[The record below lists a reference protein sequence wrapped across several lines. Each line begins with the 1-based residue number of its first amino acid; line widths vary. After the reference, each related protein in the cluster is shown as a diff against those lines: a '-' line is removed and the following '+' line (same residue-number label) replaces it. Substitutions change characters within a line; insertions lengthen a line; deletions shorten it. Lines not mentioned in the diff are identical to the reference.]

1 MLTIILF
8 LLGKIDIYMSFIKEQ
23 SLSKIQLIMTDDF
36 YHSPGGLDF
45 RLRCLFKITT
55 IINITMRNITI
66 ILDISISFK
75 YFFVTF
81 DFRTL
86 TSSFCAKRTKV
97 IVSFTR
103 SRNQCIVLKKQIN
116 LAFE

>member
-8 LLGKIDIYMSFIKEQ
+8 LLGKTDIYMSFIKEQ
-23 SLSKIQLIMTDDF
+23 SLSKIQLIMTDDL

-81 DFRTL
+81 DFRT
-86 TSSFCAKRTKV
+86 SSFCAKRTKV